1 MRSLHLMVGWPH
13 GLPAPRRKKNLS
25 LGDIMPSPQIYIL
38 EDRTE
43 NINRAV
49 MEKVTQAMVEAV
61 CAPKENVRAWIYDL
75 PKESLGIAGA
85 SAKALGL
92 LLAARSP

>member
-1 MRSLHLMVGWPH
+1 
-13 GLPAPRRKKNLS
+13 
-25 LGDIMPSPQIYIL
+25 MPSPQIYIL

-75 PKESLGIAGA
+75 PKKSLGIAGA

-92 LLAARSP
+92 LLAARSPQEHRHGTKARRHQFVQ

>member
-1 MRSLHLMVGWPH
+1 VI
-13 GLPAPRRKKNLS
+13 K
-25 LGDIMPSPQIYIL
+25 
-38 EDRTE
+38 
-43 NINRAV
+43 
-49 MEKVTQAMVEAV
+49 KVTQAMVEV
-61 CAPKENVRAWIYDL
+61 VHAPKENVRAWIYDL